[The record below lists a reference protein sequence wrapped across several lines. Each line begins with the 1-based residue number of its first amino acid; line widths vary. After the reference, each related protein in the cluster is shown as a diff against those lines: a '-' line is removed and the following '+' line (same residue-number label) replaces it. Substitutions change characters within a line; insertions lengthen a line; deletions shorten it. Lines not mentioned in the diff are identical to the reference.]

1 MSASDNSSLASQPI
15 KKSNKK
21 YIGIGVGVA
30 VTIAIILA
38 PFIPVSS
45 TEQYVEMQTKK
56 QLVQE
61 MHTKKQ
67 LVQEMQ
73 TQSQPYQDLETKNEA
88 LISGQDITIEPNT
101 YYSWHAF
108 IPTGR
113 TVEFSVRASDTVNT
127 YVLTSSE
134 FTNFQSASNYNTVA
148 QRLDTENARYGF
160 NTAIADTYYFV
171 VSNPHNGIFGI
182 GSKTVGLY
190 SATATATWQEM
201 VTKYRNVQVPVMVEK
216 EVREPVMVEKEVRE
230 PVTLSRQI
238 TKNLS
243 VIQIL
248 MGNSNVQPVLGP
260 SLQVGKAGLTTQTS
274 ATQNEIALIPYAV
287 KNSYATPAQKQNT
300 EPLSNQTSQQDS
312 RNGRYSASVTTAPP
326 HKGQAKLHGEPNFS
340 PLSGLTFIV
349 DVSEVKSDFEA
360 ALNSQEGYS
369 FQSGQE
375 SYTGLGHTIKVSS
388 WGFTFKSTDTN
399 KIDFYVHGNDIV
411 FDGSYKGN
419 KTLHGGASYDPSTA
433 FVKGN
438 IGVLELLGKS
448 FS

>member
-1 MSASDNSSLASQPI
+1 MNKG
-15 KKSNKK
+15 KKIGIG
-21 YIGIGVGVA
+21 IGIGVAVA
-30 VTIAIILA
+30 IAIIVT
-38 PFIPVSS
+38 PFIPISG

-61 MHTKKQ
+61 MR
-67 LVQEMQ
+67 
-73 TQSQPYQDLETKNEA
+73 TQSQPYQELETKNEA
-88 LISGQDITIEPNT
+88 LISGQDVTIEPNT

-113 TVEFSVRASDTVNT
+113 NVEFSVRASDTVNT

-134 FTNFQSASNYNTVA
+134 FTNFQSAGNYNTVA
-148 QRLDTENARYGF
+148 QRLDTDNARYGF

-190 SATATATWQEM
+190 SATATSTWQEM
-201 VTKYRNVQVPVMVEK
+201 VTKYRDVQVPVTVTKYRDVQVPVMVEK
-216 EVREPVMVEKEVRE
+216 EVQE
-230 PVTLSRQI
+230 PVTVSRQI

-243 VIQIL
+243 IIQIL
-248 MGNSNVQPVLGP
+248 MGNSNVQPV
-260 SLQVGKAGLTTQTS
+260 VGLSPQMGKEGLTTQTS
-274 ATQNEIALIPYAV
+274 ATQNEIPLIPYAV
-287 KNSYATPAQKQNT
+287 KNSYATPTQKHNT
-300 EPLSNQTSQQDS
+300 ELLSNQASQQDS
-312 RNGRYSASVTTAPP
+312 HNGRYSASVTTAPP

-349 DVSEVKSDFEA
+349 DVSEVKSDFET

-375 SYTGLGHTIKVSS
+375 SYTELGHTIKVSS
-388 WGFTFKSTDTN
+388 WGFTFKSKDTN

-419 KTLHGGASYDPSTA
+419 KTLHGSASYEPSTA

-438 IGVLELLGKS
+438 IGILELLENWS
-448 FS
+448 P